1 MIKYRSINISPLIQ
15 KLLRSGIDLFG
26 IAGLSWFLAFIDG
39 SYIFQKFSRI
49 MLIVIC
55 IYTICITLYMTFWY
69 TRVLFLSNSKRCL
82 DISNTPMLLTLR
94 TVDDIDVTLL
104 FFGANQRTYE
114 YLKFK
119 SVEDKLMFILAQR

>member
-1 MIKYRSINISPLIQ
+1 
-15 KLLRSGIDLFG
+15 
-26 IAGLSWFLAFIDG
+26 
-39 SYIFQKFSRI
+39 
-49 MLIVIC
+49 
-55 IYTICITLYMTFWY
+55 MTFWY